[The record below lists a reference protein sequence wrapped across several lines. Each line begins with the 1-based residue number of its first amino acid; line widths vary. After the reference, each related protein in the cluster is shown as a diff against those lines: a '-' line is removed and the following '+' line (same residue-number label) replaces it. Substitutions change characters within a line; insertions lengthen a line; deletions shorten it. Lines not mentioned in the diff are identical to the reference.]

1 MHASLR
7 VNEEIEFANLE
18 LKGRRR
24 YRLHQL
30 YNFETRLFEEELAT
44 LGLAVRRR
52 YLYLI
57 ELLLFE
63 RIAT

>member
-7 VNEEIEFANLE
+7 VNEEIEFSNLE
-18 LKGRRR
+18 LKARRR

-30 YNFETRLFEEELAT
+30 YNFETRLFEEELAK

-52 YLYLI
+52 HL
-57 ELLLFE
+57 
-63 RIAT
+63 